1 MPGLGPEVMER
12 AEGIEVLIPVDEDDI
27 AVGPSN
33 QRNEAIH
40 DAPNWSP
47 GRPGLREEFARV
59 DEGIRRR
66 QRERGKTADDC
77 VDRAGVSLV
86 SSCGQLGLDRTA
98 GHKGGR

>member
-1 MPGLGPEVMER
+1 MER

-47 GRPGLREEFARV
+47 GRTGLREEFARV

-66 QRERGKTADDC
+66 QRERGKIAENRNPQRRIDEVADH
-77 VDRAGVSLV
+77 
-86 SSCGQLGLDRTA
+86 SSMGW
-98 GHKGGR
+98 